1 MRSRRR
7 RGRAAPPEAIAEGG
21 REVYLRAEE
30 IGREDAML
38 GFGKNTKPAAGAE
51 TAVKDTTDASFM
63 ADVIQASR
71 EQPVV
76 VDFWAPWCGP
86 CKTLGPLLEQAVAA
100 TGGKVKMVKVN
111 VDQNQM
117 VAQQLRV
124 QSIPTV
130 YAFVDGQ
137 PVDGFMGAVS
147 PAEVKEFVARLARD
161 ADADM
166 VGAALDQAEALLE
179 QGAAAE
185 AAQTFAALLSQDPE
199 NARAMGGM
207 IRATLAVG
215 DVERAA
221 QTLDAVPAKIADQ
234 PPIAAARAAV
244 DLAMQTQDAGE
255 TRDLRARLERNPND
269 HEARFDLAIALLA
282 KRDREGAVDELL
294 ELFRRDRE
302 WNEGAAKAQL
312 MKVFDTLGPKDPI
325 ALKGR
330 RRLSSM
336 IFS

>member
-1 MRSRRR
+1 
-7 RGRAAPPEAIAEGG
+7 
-21 REVYLRAEE
+21 
-30 IGREDAML
+30 ML
-38 GFGKNTKPAAGAE
+38 GFGKTTKPAADSGS
-51 TAVKDTTDASFM
+51 AVKETTDATFM

-71 EQPVV
+71 QQPVI

-100 TGGKVKMVKVN
+100 TNGKVRMVKVN

-117 VAQQLRV
+117 IAQQLRV

-137 PVDGFMGAVS
+137 PIDGFMGAVT
-147 PAEVKEFVARLARD
+147 PAEVKDFVERLVRD
-161 ADADM
+161 ADAD
-166 VGAALDQAEALLE
+166 VLGEALDAAEKLLDE
-179 QGAAAE
+179 GAAAE
-185 AAQTFAALLSQDPE
+185 AAQTFAAVLAQDPE
-199 NARAMGGM
+199 NPRAIGGM
-207 IRATLAVG
+207 IRASLAAG

-221 QTLDAVPAKIADQ
+221 QMLDAVPAKIADHAA
-234 PPIAAARAAV
+234 IVAARAAV
-244 DLAMQTQDAGE
+244 DLAAQTRDAGE
-255 TRDLRARLERNPND
+255 TRELRARLDKNPDD
-269 HEARFDLAIALLA
+269 HQARFDLATALLA
-282 KRDREGAVDELL
+282 NRDREGAVDELL

-302 WNEGAAKAQL
+302 WNDGAAKAQL
-312 MKVFDTLGPKDPI
+312 MKVFDTLGPKDPV